1 VDELRKAT
9 GLSVKEDQVC
19 REGCITMKTRY
30 FALIVGIIFLL
41 VGIMGFVPSLRSLPN
56 NGLPITV
63 TSGYG
68 YELGLFPINVLHNIV
83 HLTVGALGI
92 AAFWSFSFA
101 RLFARGLA
109 IFYGLLAVMGLI
121 PATSTTFGLIPIF
134 GNDVWLH
141 AVTAL
146 ISGYFGYAVSEN
158 MEEAD
163 SRIA

>member
-1 VDELRKAT
+1 
-9 GLSVKEDQVC
+9 
-19 REGCITMKTRY
+19 MKTRY

-56 NGLPITV
+56 DALPIEV

-83 HLTVGALGI
+83 HLTVGVLGI
-92 AAFWSFSFA
+92 AAFRSFSFA

-141 AVTAL
+141 AVPAL

-158 MEEAD
+158 MEEANT
-163 SRIA
+163 RTA